1 MKLRLAC
8 VTWFIVSAAPLGAA
22 DAEPLPKDL
31 VEVWQKAKVS
41 CGWMGTSRY
50 EGTLSHQYDRS
61 MLEAGSSIPCFD
73 VGAAGDP
80 QLLNKLP
87 QPEQP
92 FGIKIYFKKPGEL
105 EQLKRFKTL
114 TRITMYGCPLG
125 DDGAEILS
133 EMPQLEELQLESCK
147 LTADR
152 LKTLTRLKNLRKL
165 GLRATEIAEA
175 DLPTLKA
182 FEKLEHL
189 ELGVNLELTDK
200 AGPAIAELK
209 SLKYLDLHL
218 TRVVDEGLK
227 SIAKMSHL
235 RGLYIMNTKATGAGL
250 KTLGALTE
258 LERFQMD
265 GHSVNPETISAVLGM
280 KKLRHLTLNI
290 AHADKTAAG
299 DAEFKTLGALKD
311 LRELEVFGWQITDA
325 SLPVIR
331 NFEKLAF
338 LNLTYTNVKKTS
350 AEQLQ
355 KEMPKCRIF
364 LP

>member
-1 MKLRLAC
+1 MIRRFAFIAWLA
-8 VTWFIVSAAPLGAA
+8 FAAAPTGAA
-22 DAEPLPKDL
+22 EVEPLPKEL
-31 VEVWQKAKVS
+31 VEVWQKSKVS

-50 EGTLSHQYDRS
+50 DGTLSHQYDRS
-61 MLEAGSSIPCFD
+61 MLEPGSSIPCFD
-73 VGAAGDP
+73 VGAAGNP
-80 QLLNKLP
+80 ELLDKLP
-87 QPEQP
+87 QPDRP

-105 EQLKRFKTL
+105 EQLKRFKNL
-114 TRITMYGCPLG
+114 VRVTMYDGPLG
-125 DDGAEILS
+125 DEGAKILS
-133 EMPQLEELQLESCK
+133 EMPQLEELQLYGCK

-152 LKTLTRLKNLRKL
+152 LKTLTRLKNLEKL
-165 GLRATEIAEA
+165 GLRATGIAEA
-175 DLPTLKA
+175 DLQALKA

-209 SLKYLDLHL
+209 TLKYLDLHL

-235 RGLYIMNTKATGAGL
+235 RGLYMMNTKATGAGL

-265 GHSVNPETISAVLGM
+265 GHTVNPETISAVLGM
-280 KKLRHLTLNI
+280 KKLRYLTLNI

-299 DAEFKTLGALKD
+299 DAEFKKLEVLKD
-311 LRELEVFGWQITDA
+311 LRELSVFGWQITDA

-331 NFEKLAF
+331 GFEKLEF
-338 LNLTYTNVKKTS
+338 LNLTYTNVKHAS
-350 AEQLQ
+350 AQQLQ
-355 KEMPKCRIF
+355 KDMPKCRVF
-364 LP
+364 VP

>member
-1 MKLRLAC
+1 MIRRFTCIAWLVLTA
-8 VTWFIVSAAPLGAA
+8 VPMNAAE
-22 DAEPLPKDL
+22 DEPLPKDL
-31 VEVWQKAKVS
+31 VEVWQKDKVH

-50 EGTLSHQYDRS
+50 DGTLSHQYNRS
-61 MLEAGSSIPCFD
+61 LLEPGSSIPCFD
-73 VGAAGDP
+73 ADLAGNP
-80 QLLNKLP
+80 ELLNKLP
-87 QPEQP
+87 QPKRP
-92 FGIKIYFKKPGEL
+92 FGIKIYFKKPSEL

-114 TRITMYGCPLG
+114 TRITIYRCPLG
-125 DDGAEILS
+125 DDGVKILS
-133 EMPQLEELQLESCK
+133 EMPQLEELQLNECK

-152 LKTLTRLKNLRKL
+152 LKMLTRLKNLKKL
-165 GLRATEIAEA
+165 GLRATSIAEA
-175 DLPTLKA
+175 DLPILKA

-209 SLKYLDLHL
+209 TLKYLDLHL
-218 TRVVDEGLK
+218 TRVWDEGLK
-227 SIAKMSHL
+227 SIAKMTHL

-265 GHSVNPETISAVLGM
+265 GHGINPDTICAVLGM
-280 KKLRHLTLNI
+280 KKVRYLTLNI

-299 DAEFKTLGALKD
+299 DAEFKKLESLKE
-311 LRELEVFGWQITDA
+311 LRELSVFGWQITDA

-331 NFEKLAF
+331 GFEKLEF
-338 LNLTYTNVKKTS
+338 LELRDTNVKKSS

-355 KEMPKCRIF
+355 KERPKCRIF

>member
-1 MKLRLAC
+1 MIRR
-8 VTWFIVSAAPLGAA
+8 VAAIFWLVLVGAPVAAA
-22 DAEPLPKDL
+22 DVDPLPKDL
-31 VEVWQKAKVS
+31 VEVWQKAKVH

-50 EGTLSHQYDRS
+50 DGTLSHQYDRS
-61 MLEAGSSIPCFD
+61 LLEPGSSIPCFD
-73 VGAAGDP
+73 VGAAGNP
-80 QLLNKLP
+80 ELLSKLP
-87 QPEQP
+87 EPDRP
-92 FGIKIYFKKPGEL
+92 FGIKSYFKKPDEL

-125 DDGAEILS
+125 DDGIKILS
-133 EMPQLEELQLESCK
+133 EMPQLEEPQLDGCK

-152 LKTLTRLKNLRKL
+152 LKMLSRLKNLKKL
-165 GLRATEIAEA
+165 GPRSTGIAEA

-218 TRVVDEGLK
+218 TRVLDEGLK
-227 SIAKMSHL
+227 SIAKMTHL

-250 KTLGALTE
+250 KALGALTE

-265 GHSVNPETISAVLGM
+265 GHMVNPETISAVLGM
-280 KKLRHLTLNI
+280 KKLHILTLNF

-299 DAEFKTLGALKD
+299 DDVFKKLAALKD
-311 LRELEVFGWQITDA
+311 LRDLSVFGWQITDA
-325 SLPVIR
+325 SLPTIR
-331 NFEKLAF
+331 SFEKLEF
-338 LNLTYTNVKKTS
+338 LELRETNVKKTS
-350 AEQLQ
+350 AEQSQ
-355 KEMPKCRIF
+355 KDLPKCRIF